1 MVLGTGLV
9 LMACGSKSLADS
21 RTADSDSYG
30 LNVERTTGTD
40 SYQMELQKGEMLAV
54 HFETV
59 DDLNLHIAPGE
70 IYGFIGHNGAGKT
83 TTLKFVAGILQFDT
97 GEIYIDGKSIR
108 TQPLECKRSF
118 AYIPDNPDLYDYMTG
133 IKYLNFIAD
142 IFHIS
147 AADRQMRIRKYGDLF
162 ELTDDLAQPIAAY
175 SHGMKQKLAI
185 ISAWLHQPKLIL
197 MDEPFV
203 GLDPKASHLL
213 KGMMREVC
221 DAGGAIFFSTH
232 VLEVAEKLCDKVAI
246 IKVGKLIRS
255 GTMETVKGD
264 DSLEDVFLELEGESC

>member
-1 MVLGTGLV
+1 MLKIEHLTK
-9 LMACGSKSLADS
+9 A
-21 RTADSDSYG
+21 YG
-30 LNVERTTGTD
+30 E
-40 SYQMELQKGEMLAV
+40 KKA
-54 HFETV
+54 V

-83 TTLKFVAGILQFDT
+83 TTLKSVAGILQFDV
-97 GEIYIDGKSIR
+97 GEITIGGISIKEN
-108 TQPLECKRSF
+108 PLECKRRF

-142 IFHIS
+142 IFGVG
-147 AADRQMRIRKYGDLF
+147 ANERQARIRKYADAF
-162 ELTDDLAQPIAAY
+162 ELTADLAQPIAAY

-185 ISAWLHQPKLIL
+185 IAAWLHEPKLIL

-213 KGMMREVC
+213 KKMMRQVC
-221 DAGGAIFFSTH
+221 NEGGAIFFSTH

-246 IKVGKLIRS
+246 IKNGKLIRS
-255 GTMETVKGD
+255 GTMEEVKGD
-264 DSLEDVFLELEGESC
+264 ESLEDVFLELEGEAC